1 LNRYKSAIAP
11 LILTPKRKKE
21 KKRKEKKRKQRI
33 CYTTLFPDE
42 NNLTSSPT

>member
-21 KKRKEKKRKQRI
+21 KKKKKRKENKTKDLLH
-33 CYTTLFPDE
+33 YTIP
-42 NNLTSSPT
+42 

>member
-21 KKRKEKKRKQRI
+21 KKKKKRKENKGSATLH
-33 CYTTLFPDE
+33 YSLMKTT
-42 NNLTSSPT
+42 